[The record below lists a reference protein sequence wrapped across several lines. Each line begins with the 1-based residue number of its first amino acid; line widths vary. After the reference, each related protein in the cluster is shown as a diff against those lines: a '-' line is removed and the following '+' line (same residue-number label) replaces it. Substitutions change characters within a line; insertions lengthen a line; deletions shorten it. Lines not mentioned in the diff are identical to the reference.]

1 MKIEICKYFESPSG
15 CVRGAKCFY
24 AHGVQ
29 ELGKTKPGVSWIH
42 SATAEDF
49 KRKIFVG
56 GLPLTVDSG

>member
-1 MKIEICKYFESPSG
+1 MKKEVCKYFESPNG

-29 ELGKTKPGVSWIH
+29 ELRKTKPGANLIH

-56 GLPLTVDSG
+56 GLPLSLDSG